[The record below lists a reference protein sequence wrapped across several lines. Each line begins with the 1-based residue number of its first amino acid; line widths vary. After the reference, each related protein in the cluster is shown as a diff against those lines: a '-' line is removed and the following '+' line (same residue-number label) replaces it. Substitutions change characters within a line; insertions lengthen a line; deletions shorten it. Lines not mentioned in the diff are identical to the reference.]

1 MTEPEEIVRE
11 DHHAIPEAGA
21 FGRWIDRVA
30 ILPALGLVASMLI
43 LIQEVILR
51 YVFNSPT
58 IWAHET
64 TVFLCASRDRHI
76 RVVLIYDILPPR
88 IRRLFDIVISTVCAL
103 SAGAFAWAAWQMVK
117 RAAWRPDGSFR
128 LETSGSAWNP
138 PYPGILKILLM
149 IALAVMAVQF
159 VILAVNYARARR

>member
-1 MTEPEEIVRE
+1 
-11 DHHAIPEAGA
+11 
-21 FGRWIDRVA
+21 
-30 ILPALGLVASMLI
+30 
-43 LIQEVILR
+43 
-51 YVFNSPT
+51 
-58 IWAHET
+58 
-64 TVFLCASRDRHI
+64 
-76 RVVLIYDILPPR
+76 
-88 IRRLFDIVISTVCAL
+88 
-103 SAGAFAWAAWQMVK
+103 QMVK